1 MGTTSVTGSPLGSH
15 VAADPLH
22 QVAAVTL
29 LSTAAIAASGLTT
42 TGRLTAASGLATA
55 SRLASRL
62 TATGGLAAT
71 GWLTATSW
79 LAAVAMGPMV
89 TKQTSLRNSTE
100 TQQKSGRQATQV
112 DLTTHG
118 RASLTR
124 ESRQQ
129 VTTESVIRW

>member
-1 MGTTSVTGSPLGSH
+1 MRPTGITGSLLGSH

-29 LSTAAIAASGLTT
+29 LSAAAVAASW
-42 TGRLTAASGLATA
+42 LA
-55 SRLASRL
+55 
-62 TATGGLAAT
+62 ATGGLTTAGGLTSWLTATSGLAAA
-71 GWLTATSW
+71 GGLTATSW
-79 LAAVAMGPMV
+79 LAAVAIGSMV

-100 TQQKSGRQATQV
+100 TQQESGRQATQV
-112 DLTTHG
+112 NLTTHG